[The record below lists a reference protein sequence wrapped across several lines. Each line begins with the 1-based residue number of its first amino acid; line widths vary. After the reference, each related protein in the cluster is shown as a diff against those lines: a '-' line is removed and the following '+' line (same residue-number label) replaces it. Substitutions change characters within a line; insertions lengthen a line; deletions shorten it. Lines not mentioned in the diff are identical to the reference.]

1 MFKKVLV
8 PLDGSELAQ
17 GILPFVSL
25 LAKQLKAPL
34 TLLWVADAKRRVPAG
49 LQVKEH
55 LQEISRRLAADN
67 VTADVSVSAG
77 DSAREIVKVAGDQG
91 FDLIAMSTHG
101 RGGLGRGVL
110 GSVADEVIR
119 SSPIPT
125 LVVAPEMAKKFWTE
139 GEPISKIVVP
149 LDDSPEAE
157 AVLPYVEEL
166 ARILTLEVILVRVIS
181 TGGPYVGL
189 LDDAR
194 FVEINPEIKEMAQNY
209 LEALT
214 ERLENKG
221 LLVVWRLLD
230 GIPGERLVD
239 FARETP
245 QNMIALTTRGRSRIE
260 RWLEGSVSEALVRAS
275 GDPVLVIASLRAD
288 DG

>member
-25 LAKQLKAPL
+25 LAKQLKSTL
-34 TLLWVADAKRRVPAG
+34 TLLGVADAKNRVSAG

-67 VTADVSVSAG
+67 VTADVAVSAG
-77 DSAREIVKVAGDQG
+77 DPAREIVKVAGDQG

-101 RGGLGRGVL
+101 RGGLARGVL

-125 LVVAPEMAKKFWTE
+125 LVVAPERVKKFWTE

-149 LDDSPEAE
+149 LDGSQEAE
-157 AVLPYVEEL
+157 AVLPYIEGL
-166 ARILTLEVILVRVIS
+166 ARILTLEVILVRVIN

-194 FVEINPEIKEMAQNY
+194 FVGIDSDIKEMAQDY

-214 ERLENKG
+214 GMLKNKG
-221 LLVVWRLLD
+221 LPVEWRLLD
-230 GIPGERLVD
+230 GIPGQRLVD

-245 QNMIALTTRGRSRIE
+245 QNMIALTTRGRSGIE

-275 GDPVLVIASLRAD
+275 GDPVWVIPAHRAD
-288 DG
+288 GE